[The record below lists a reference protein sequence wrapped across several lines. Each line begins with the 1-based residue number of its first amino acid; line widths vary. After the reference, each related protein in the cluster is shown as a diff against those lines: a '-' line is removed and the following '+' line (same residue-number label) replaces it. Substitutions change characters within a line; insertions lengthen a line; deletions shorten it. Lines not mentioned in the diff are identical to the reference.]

1 MVFACTLFH
10 CLKAK
15 ANNER
20 KLKASEKYLTS
31 NAGEV
36 GVASSVFEMFS
47 AVEMKTMRQSLG
59 Y

>member
-1 MVFACTLFH
+1 MFH

>member
-20 KLKASEKYLTS
+20 KLKATENNLTS
-31 NAGEV
+31 NAGLV
-36 GVASSVFEMFS
+36 
-47 AVEMKTMRQSLG
+47 L
-59 Y
+59 